1 MALFQHT
8 ISMVAFLYDIS
19 SWALSY
25 KRHCNIKLIN
35 VGVKHSDW
43 LKNVEHPIRVL
54 KLSTVNLLMA
64 LVLKMK
70 KLTEP
75 RKIDGDFFSK
85 VFPDVV
91 QRLVLVPLAP
101 PCPIVVQDL
110 ADVQLGRG
118 STLARMLK
126 WTLKFEKYI
135 IYNLCGNFFK
145 RDFQHFDT
153 M

>member
-1 MALFQHT
+1 
-8 ISMVAFLYDIS
+8 
-19 SWALSY
+19 
-25 KRHCNIKLIN
+25 
-35 VGVKHSDW
+35 
-43 LKNVEHPIRVL
+43 
-54 KLSTVNLLMA
+54 MA

-75 RKIDGDFFSK
+75 RKIDGYFFSK

-145 RDFQHFDT
+145 RYFQHFDT
-153 M
+153 MWFVEDGRINYGFNFILYFHTFRSTSVRWLCSRYYLG